1 MGLNHAL
8 IVTHHCFY
16 SFVYK
21 RLWEIAICYCK
32 VPHSDRASWSF
43 KALVYASWDF
53 VVTHRKGVDNFCL
66 FFFGKLNNVDISLY
80 LKLTDCWNWHT
91 SCKCNH
97 VKQSVLKLPAKI

>member
-1 MGLNHAL
+1 M
-8 IVTHHCFY
+8 
-16 SFVYK
+16 
-21 RLWEIAICYCK
+21 
-32 VPHSDRASWSF
+32 
-43 KALVYASWDF
+43 
-53 VVTHRKGVDNFCL
+53 